1 MRKNEIVD
9 IDPDILKV
17 LNKIKELKIEKFGK
31 INKKIFSIKSL
42 QWLFPSSRIDVLKL
56 HDDDYVKSD
65 QTRLKR
71 LNTCTKVVKE
81 ELKIPGSMKTFRKA
95 FDTNA
100 IHDKGLNAQEVSVVT
115 GQSPET
121 INRKY
126 NKPTREIRKKLK
138 EKIRA

>member
-56 HDDDYVKSD
+56 HNDDYVKSD

-71 LNTCTKVVKE
+71 LNTCMKVVKE